1 MGVTDEVTFPKGHW
15 TVSPA
20 VQNLK
25 KTAYHMKLDMDTN
38 YLTTR
43 TVHHLLIREK
53 TLKNCASKVIFLAG
67 SPNLFNTYKLKHV
80 CLSITFIKE
89 ATQKS

>member
-25 KTAYHMKLDMDTN
+25 KTAYHMKLDMGTN
-38 YLTTR
+38 YLTT
-43 TVHHLLIREK
+43 H
-53 TLKNCASKVIFLAG
+53 A
-67 SPNLFNTYKLKHV
+67 
-80 CLSITFIKE
+80 CLSTFQRE
-89 ATQKS
+89 DTQIVPVK